1 MSVNCQLGCGR
12 ERGMKTELDRRT
24 VLLTL
29 AALGFGTPA
38 RAGDDDDRN
47 RRKRHDHERARRA
60 LEEGRARPLA
70 DILAE
75 VRPRL
80 GGEVIEVEFDREDGR
95 YVYEFKVITPAGQL
109 REIEVDALTA
119 EILKD
124 EAD

>member
-1 MSVNCQLGCGR
+1 
-12 ERGMKTELDRRT
+12 MKTELDKRAF
-24 VLLTL
+24 LLAL
-29 AALGFGTPA
+29 AALSTGSPA
-38 RAGDDDDRN
+38 LARDDDDRRQ
-47 RRKRHDHERARRA
+47 RRRGSRHDHERARRA
-60 LEEGRARPLA
+60 LEEGLARPLA

-75 VRPRL
+75 VRPGL
-80 GGEVIEVEFDREDGR
+80 GGEVIEVEFEREDGR

>member
-1 MSVNCQLGCGR
+1 MR
-12 ERGMKTELDRRT
+12 TELDRRT
-24 VLLTL
+24 LLLAL
-29 AALGFGTPA
+29 AALGTGSPA
-38 RAGDDDDRN
+38 LARGDDDRSH
-47 RRKRHDHERARRA
+47 RKRSSRHDHEQARRA

-80 GGEVIEVEFDREDGR
+80 GGEVIDVEFEREDGR

>member
-1 MSVNCQLGCGR
+1 MSVNCQLGYGR

-24 VLLTL
+24 VLLAL

-38 RAGDDDDRN
+38 HAVDDDGGK

-80 GGEVIEVEFDREDGR
+80 AGEVIEVEFDREDGR
-95 YVYEFKVITPAGQL
+95 YLYEFKVITPAGQL

>member
-1 MSVNCQLGCGR
+1 
-12 ERGMKTELDRRT
+12 MKTELDRRA
-24 VLLTL
+24 VLLAL
-29 AALGFGTPA
+29 AALGTGAPSLA
-38 RAGDDDDRN
+38 DDDDDRRQ
-47 RRKRHDHERARRA
+47 RRRGSRHDHERARRA

-80 GGEVIEVEFDREDGR
+80 GGEVIDVEFEREDGA
-95 YVYEFKVITPAGQL
+95 YVYELKVITPAGQL